1 MEGKAERPVRISG
14 GVLADEVGYG
24 KTAITLGLIDTSF
37 ETFTKSQSGLSAH
50 GKIHTKANLIVVP
63 AQLTRQWASEVH
75 KFLGEKRSVRILENM
90 SNLNNLTIQ
99 DILDVD
105 ILIVAGSLMKS
116 DTYLANL
123 QAFAAGG
130 TLPNR
135 EGRYF
140 NEKLRQLHS
149 SLRQQIAHLTEDGAS
164 VVMDAIRGTEGRSKT
179 SSCLPLTLSSTF

>member
-1 MEGKAERPVRISG
+1 
-14 GVLADEVGYG
+14 
-24 KTAITLGLIDTSF
+24 
-37 ETFTKSQSGLSAH
+37 
-50 GKIHTKANLIVVP
+50 
-63 AQLTRQWASEVH
+63 
-75 KFLGEKRSVRILENM
+75 
-90 SNLNNLTIQ
+90 
-99 DILDVD
+99 
-105 ILIVAGSLMKS
+105 MKS